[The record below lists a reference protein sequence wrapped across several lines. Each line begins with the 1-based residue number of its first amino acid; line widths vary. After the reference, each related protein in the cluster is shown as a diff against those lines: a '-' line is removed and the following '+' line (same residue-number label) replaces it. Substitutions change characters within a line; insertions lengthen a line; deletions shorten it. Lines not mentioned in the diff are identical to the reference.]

1 MMKLKLFN
9 RNISRKGAKLAKF
22 VKINLVIPLRSLRLG
37 ERFLALFCL
46 SIALILLAGCARE
59 TPVIKQSRLLMGTV
73 VEIKVVGKD
82 QAKAKEA
89 INKAFDEIE
98 KVNSLMST
106 YIEESEVS
114 LLNREGEAKVSKET
128 LEVIEEAL
136 KISSLSQGAFDITV
150 KPLLDLWKKAKNE
163 AKLPLKEELNKTL
176 SLVNFKN
183 IEIRE
188 DTVSFKVPGMKIDL
202 GGIAKGY
209 AVDRAIEALKEAG
222 IENALVNA
230 GGDIYV
236 LGLRSSKKP
245 WKIGIQHPREKN
257 KILAKVKVTN
267 KAVTTSGDY
276 ERYFTLDGKR
286 YSHIISP
293 KTGYP
298 AGEVPMSVSIIAQN
312 CALADALATACF
324 VLGPDEG
331 IKLIES
337 LGQVEGMIIGSKMNI
352 SYSKG
357 WIR

>member
-1 MMKLKLFN
+1 MIKL
-9 RNISRKGAKLAKF
+9 R
-22 VKINLVIPLRSLRLG
+22 
-37 ERFLALFCL
+37 FCL
-46 SIALILLAGCARE
+46 FFIFILLAGCSKQS
-59 TPVIKQSRLLMGTV
+59 PVVKQSRLLMGTV

-89 INKAFDEIE
+89 LNKAFGEIE

-150 KPLLDLWKKAKNE
+150 RPLINLWRRAGKEK
-163 AKLPLKEELNKTL
+163 KLPSREEIEGAL
-176 SLVNFKN
+176 SLAGFEG
-183 IEIRE
+183 IEIKE
-188 DTVSFKVPGMKIDL
+188 DVVSLKSAGMEIDL

-209 AVDRAIEALKEAG
+209 AVDKAIEALKDAG

-230 GGDIYV
+230 GGDIYA

-245 WKIGIQHPREKN
+245 WTIGIRHPREKN
-257 KILAKVKVTN
+257 KILATVKVTN

-276 ERYFTLDGKR
+276 ERYFMLGGVR

-298 AGEVPMSVSIIAQN
+298 VSEVPMSVSIIAQN
-312 CALADALATACF
+312 CTLADALATACF

-337 LGQVEGMIIGSKMNI
+337 LGQVEGMIIGNKM
-352 SYSKG
+352 
-357 WIR
+357 

>member
-1 MMKLKLFN
+1 MT
-9 RNISRKGAKLAKF
+9 R
-22 VKINLVIPLRSLRLG
+22 LRFG
-37 ERFLALFCL
+37 FF
-46 SIALILLAGCARE
+46 IALILLTGCARE
-59 TPVIKQSRLLMGTV
+59 APVVKQSKLLMGTV

-89 INKAFDEIE
+89 IEEAFGEIE

-114 LLNREGEAKVSKET
+114 LLNREGMARVSGQT

-136 KISSLSQGAFDITV
+136 RMSSLSKGAFDITV
-150 KPLLDLWKKAKNE
+150 RPLINLWRKARKE
-163 AKLPLKEELNKTL
+163 KKLPSREEIEGAL
-176 SLVNFKN
+176 SLVGFKG
-183 IEIRE
+183 IEIEE
-188 DTVSFKVPGMKIDL
+188 DVVRLKSAGMEIDL

-209 AVDRAIEALKEAG
+209 AVDKAIEALKDAG

-230 GGDIYV
+230 GGDIYA

-245 WKIGIQHPREKN
+245 WTIGIQHPREKN
-257 KILAKVKVTN
+257 KILATVKVTN

-276 ERYFTLDGKR
+276 ERYFTLDGVR

-298 AGEVPMSVSIIAQN
+298 VSEVPMSVSIIAQN
-312 CALADALATACF
+312 CTLADALATACF

-331 IKLIES
+331 TKLIES
-337 LGQVEGMIIGSKMNI
+337 LPQVEGMIIGNKMNI